1 GVGGRDTNFRKS
13 GGLRDELL
21 DRSFVDKPKRVPL
34 LLDDAFELAKPLR
47 RIILELR
54 ACIAKRAKVGFEL
67 TDRGRVAIGSDGPS
81 FQNRRAEFGERDET
95 FFEWTPV
102 GHSTELLE
110 LLLQA
115 RDTLREAAV
124 VRLQLRPV
132 RAWYTNPSSDPT
144 ALPAWRTSRST
155 FRVEHII
162 SSLTTSVTSV
172 TWSSFHENV
181 RLLMA
186 LEVKQ

>member
-1 GVGGRDTNFRKS
+1 
-13 GGLRDELL
+13 
-21 DRSFVDKPKRVPL
+21 VDQAKRIPF
-34 LLDDAFELAKPLR
+34 LLDDRLQLLKTLR
-47 RIILELR
+47 RVVLQLCARIAER
-54 ACIAKRAKVGFEL
+54 AQVRFEL
-67 TDRGRVAIGSDGPS
+67 TDRGRVAIGRDGPS
-81 FQNRRAEFGERDET
+81 FQNRRAELGERDEA
-95 FFEWTPV
+95 FFERTPV
-102 GHSTELLE
+102 GHSTEMLD
-110 LLLQA
+110 LLLQT
-115 RDTLREAAV
+115 RDALREAAF

-172 TWSSFHENV
+172 TWSTFHEKV